1 MSDRDLHPAS
11 ARWLLIH
18 GAANSARVWTHWRQ
32 MLAADDIDARAIDL
46 RGHGDAPPC
55 DLSRTSMRDY
65 ADDAA
70 AEARKLGRPVVVGW
84 SMGGLIALMLA
95 AEGLATACIAL
106 APSVPARER
115 DASVALRE
123 GEFGPEEYG
132 ITSRD
137 PHDQPAMPDLDR
149 EERAIALASL
159 CDESRYA
166 RDDRQAGIVIERL
179 RCQLL
184 IVTGSADAQWPRTRY
199 DGLWLPADWLTAEGA
214 SHWGLVLN
222 RRALR
227 TLVPQA
233 VAWARRSTSSR
244 AHGERE

>member
-1 MSDRDLHPAS
+1 MTRPFHPGHQCPIRGDIRQAGMQRAAAPAEGSDPPTHPISRGAGRAAGTIPGTCPCALPLRAPMSHQTNPSPANPTF
-11 ARWLLIH
+11 WLLIH
-18 GAANSARVWTHWRQ
+18 GAANSARVWMHWQQ
-32 MLAADDIDARAIDL
+32 MLAADGIDARAIDL

-70 AEARKLGRPVVVGW
+70 AEARKLDRPVVVGW

-137 PHDQPAMPDLDR
+137 PHDQPA
-149 EERAIALASL
+149 
-159 CDESRYA
+159 
-166 RDDRQAGIVIERL
+166 
-179 RCQLL
+179 
-184 IVTGSADAQWPRTRY
+184 
-199 DGLWLPADWLTAEGA
+199 
-214 SHWGLVLN
+214 
-222 RRALR
+222 
-227 TLVPQA
+227 
-233 VAWARRSTSSR
+233 
-244 AHGERE
+244 